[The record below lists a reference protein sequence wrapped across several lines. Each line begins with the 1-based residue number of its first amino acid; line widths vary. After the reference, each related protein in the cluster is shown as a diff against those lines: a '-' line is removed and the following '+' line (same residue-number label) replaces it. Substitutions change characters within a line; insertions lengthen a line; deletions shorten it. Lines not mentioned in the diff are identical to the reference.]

1 MLVLDSRRTNLRGGT
16 AVMKHA
22 IVTFTILCGLA
33 ICALGGG
40 PPAPQDETVNV
51 DSYIESLRADYRAG
65 KINLISQAMHFND
78 KESAAFWPIYRRY
91 EAEVTT
97 LNDGRVALIK
107 TYAEKF
113 ATLTDAEA
121 KALVEKSFTLE
132 SSRIELKKKY
142 FKEFSK
148 ALPALTVA
156 KFFQLEYRLDLLA
169 NVQIAS
175 ELPLLAIRS
184 NDNTPSQGTH

>member
-1 MLVLDSRRTNLRGGT
+1 MR
-16 AVMKHA
+16 HA
-22 IVTFTILCGLA
+22 ITTLTILCALA
-33 ICALGGG
+33 ISTLGSG
-40 PPAPQDETVNV
+40 PPVPQNDTANV
-51 DSYIESLRADYRAG
+51 DSYIESLRADFRAG
-65 KINLISQAMHFND
+65 KINLITQALHFND

-121 KALVEKSFTLE
+121 RALVEKSLALE
-132 SSRIELKKKY
+132 SGRIELKKKY
-142 FKEFSK
+142 FQEFSK

-184 NDNTPSQGTH
+184 SDSTPSQSTH

>member
-1 MLVLDSRRTNLRGGT
+1 
-16 AVMKHA
+16 MKQA
-22 IVTFTILCGLA
+22 ITTLAILCTLA
-33 ICALGGG
+33 ISALGSG
-40 PPAPQDETVNV
+40 PPLPEDETANV
-51 DSYIESLRADYRAG
+51 DSYIESLRADFRAG
-65 KINLISQAMHFND
+65 KVNLITQAMHFND

-97 LNDGRVALIK
+97 LNDGRVAVIK

-121 KALVEKSFTLE
+121 KTLVEKSLALE
-132 SSRIELKKKY
+132 TARIELKRKY

-148 ALPALTVA
+148 ALPPLTVA

-184 NDNTPSQGTH
+184 SGNTPSQSTH